1 MESLSHG
8 KPALGEGAAA
18 AAVPAMV
25 MPPAPSREDDEEG
38 WRTALAKAQVALE
51 AQTLRA
57 VNAELAS
64 KYGVE
69 QWQAH
74 VAALGKSEAVLRA
87 RVSGLQT
94 QVETIKASRRTQQD
108 RVKGKLETLGKRAAS
123 SLDSITSVQSAVADA
138 EAEVRRLKRAAR
150 GAGLLP
156 DDDVDGDDDGG
167 AIAGAGASAGSGAQ
181 SSAGVSSSASAGHAS
196 AAASDVSAAAG
207 AGAAAGRGGY
217 AIAED
222 DK

>member
-1 MESLSHG
+1 MELLSQG

-18 AAVPAMV
+18 AAVPAMT
-25 MPPAPSREDDEEG
+25 MPAAPLHEDDEEG
-38 WRTALAKAQVALE
+38 WRSALAKAQVAVE

-74 VAALGKSEAVLRA
+74 VAALGKGESVLRA
-87 RVSGLQT
+87 RVAALQA
-94 QVETIKASRRTQQD
+94 QVDAVNASRRSQQE
-108 RVKGKLETLGKRAAS
+108 RVKGKLETLGKRAAA
-123 SLDSITSVQSAVADA
+123 SLDSITTVQAAVADA

-150 GAGLLP
+150 GAGLIP
-156 DDDVDGDDDGG
+156 DDDDDEG
-167 AIAGAGASAGSGAQ
+167 SAG
-181 SSAGVSSSASAGHAS
+181 
-196 AAASDVSAAAG
+196 AG
-207 AGAAAGRGGY
+207 AGAAASGSAAAAEAGPRGGQ

-222 DK
+222 GK